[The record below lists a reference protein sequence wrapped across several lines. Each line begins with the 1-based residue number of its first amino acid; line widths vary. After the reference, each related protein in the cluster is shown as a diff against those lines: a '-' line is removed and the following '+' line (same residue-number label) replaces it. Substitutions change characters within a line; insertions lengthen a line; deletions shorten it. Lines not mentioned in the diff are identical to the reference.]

1 MKMITRHIFAQITKD
16 LKRFPAVV
24 LLGPR
29 QVGKTTFV
37 KNLIQKTKNGIY
49 LDLELPS
56 DLIQLNDIEFFLTEN
71 RKNLIAFD
79 EVQRKPELFEVA
91 RAVIDQKIKKG
102 MYFFLGSASPELV
115 SQSAETLAG
124 RVVYRE
130 MLPIHLLEVKQKD
143 QSRLKL
149 VGGFPLAFTAKTY
162 VDAFAWLQAFVS
174 TYVERDLAILGLKT
188 NSKAVNRL
196 FRMLASIH
204 GTTLNSSMLS
214 KSLGISNTAIKQYLD
229 YLESAMLIRRLEPYF
244 VNTRKRLVKSPK
256 IYIRDVGILHSLF
269 DIQSNQ
275 ALNRHYMKGN
285 SWEGFVIQQIISKY
299 NDDYSYQYYRTQDG
313 SELDLIIVKGV
324 KPMYA
329 IEVKTTNNPQL
340 NKGNYYAFEAIKA
353 KKNYVITPGS
363 KTFSI
368 TKNIKVCS
376 LWNFLNEEF

>member
-1 MKMITRHIFAQITKD
+1 MKWINRHIDVQILKD

-37 KNLIQKTKNGIY
+37 KNLFKKINKSLY

-56 DLIQLNDIEFFLTEN
+56 DVIQLNDIESFLVEN
-71 RKNLIAFD
+71 RKHLIAFD
-79 EVQRKPELFEVA
+79 EVQRKPQLFEVA

-102 MYFFLGSASPELV
+102 MYIFLGSASPELI

-130 MLPIHLLEVKQKD
+130 MHPIHLLEVKEKD
-143 QSRLKL
+143 LNRLKL

-162 VDAFAWLQAFVS
+162 LDAFAWLNAFVA

-196 FRMLASIH
+196 FRMLASVQ
-204 GTTLNSSMLS
+204 GTTLNANMLS
-214 KSLGISNTAIKQYLD
+214 KSLGISNTTVKQYMD

-244 VNTRKRLVKSPK
+244 INTRKRLVKSPK
-256 IYIRDVGILHSLF
+256 IYIRDVGVLHSIL
-269 DIQSNQ
+269 DIQSNKE
-275 ALNRHYMKGN
+275 LNRNYLKGN

-299 NDDYSYQYYRTQDG
+299 NDAYTYYYYRTQDG
-313 SELDLIIVKGV
+313 SELDLIIVKGEQPV
-324 KPMYA
+324 YA
-329 IEVKTTNNPQL
+329 IEIKTTNSPHL
-340 NKGNYYAFEAIKA
+340 NKGNYYAFDAIKA
-353 KKNYVITPGS
+353 KKNYVITPGT

-368 TKNIKVCS
+368 YKNIKACS